1 MPTKEILYERNLTG
15 SFMKLTA
22 GEDAGF
28 DSGMLLRKK
37 LPGLLPMEKCYVDH
51 KGEYWYNISGKQ
63 SLDTYCQIRSIGM
76 EFVEQ
81 IIISICSEIEIL
93 DRNLIRPDCLL
104 LDPGQIFV
112 ENRNQEIIF
121 AAYPEEQETLA
132 EKFRQLMEYLL
143 TKIDH
148 KDQDAVKMAYGLYE
162 KTLDEGYSVMD
173 VRDFIIKERMASRE
187 ELDVKEEGD
196 SALKENEIPEA
207 SLRPQK
213 PMKFEVA
220 KKAEKTL
227 KREKP
232 SGRENAFRGERTE
245 YDETGNLREPLQELY
260 LHIKEIWENWR
271 ASLMEKLPGKAETG
285 TKEQRGAR
293 VYPEIVYPE
302 AEVYPAEERQQSY
315 PTICLSDYRSRP
327 EGILLYEGRDDYEDI
342 RLSGEMSTI
351 GKGEGVDADIEK
363 DTISHF
369 HARIHCQGSE
379 YFIEDLN
386 STNGT
391 YVNENL
397 LCYKEKRLLNSNDII
412 RFADVKYRFV

>member
-1 MPTKEILYERNLTG
+1 
-15 SFMKLTA
+15 
-22 GEDAGF
+22 
-28 DSGMLLRKK
+28 
-37 LPGLLPMEKCYVDH
+37 
-51 KGEYWYNISGKQ
+51 
-63 SLDTYCQIRSIGM
+63 M

-81 IIISICSEIEIL
+81 MIISICSEIEIL
-93 DRNLIRPDCLL
+93 DRNLIRSDCLL

-132 EKFRQLMEYLL
+132 QKFQQLMEYLL

-173 VRDFIIKERMASRE
+173 IRDFIIKERMVSGE
-187 ELDVKEEGD
+187 ETKEN
-196 SALKENEIPEA
+196 ALKMDKMPEREIPEHD
-207 SLRPQK
+207 
-213 PMKFEVA
+213 
-220 KKAEKTL
+220 
-227 KREKP
+227 
-232 SGRENAFRGERTE
+232 G
-245 YDETGNLREPLQELY
+245 DGNFSEPLQKLY
-260 LHIKEIWENWR
+260 LRIKEIWENWR
-271 ASLMEKLPGKAETG
+271 ESLMEKLPGKAEKN
-285 TKEQRGAR
+285 TKENCEAR
-293 VYPEIVYPE
+293 VYPEIIYPE
-302 AEVYPAEERQQSY
+302 AEEYSVEEHQPSH

-327 EGILLYEGRDDYEDI
+327 EGILLYEGRENYEDI

-391 YVNENL
+391 YVNEEL
-397 LCYKEKRLLNSNDII
+397 LCYKEKRLLKSNDMI
-412 RFADVKYRFV
+412 RFADIKYRFV